1 MVTGIQKS
9 TTSYCTRFIFN
20 LIHAWQCAQFWVHQT
35 ELQLFTEDSYPPK
48 IVALLHHI
56 SRRPGVAGASGS
68 AACATWVTTWWGA
81 RGRGSRGDRWSVQGG
96 CGECGTIGQLERGP
110 LTAALGWSRSTLIKW
125 RPSTVRR
132 SAPYCNSVSP
142 EVHTTS
148 GLRSCSSGRLVFWNI
163 NEVPAYESCLKL
175 KTTNSTMC

>member
-1 MVTGIQKS
+1 MPDSVRNSGFTKLNFNYLLRMATRPKQSHYYIIYHAGQGWRAHQEVQLVPLESLAPGGEHAEEGPGVTG
-9 TTSYCTRFIFN
+9 
-20 LIHAWQCAQFWVHQT
+20 
-35 ELQLFTEDSYPPK
+35 
-48 IVALLHHI
+48 
-56 SRRPGVAGASGS
+56 
-68 AACATWVTTWWGA
+68 
-81 RGRGSRGDRWSVQGG
+81 GRCRGG

-148 GLRSCSSGRLVFWNI
+148 GLRSCSSGRLVFWNNI
-163 NEVPAYESCLKL
+163 NEVPAYESCLL
-175 KTTNSTMC
+175 CET